1 MLNSI
6 FKKTVISLP
15 INWDKFVFVR
25 LSNINLM
32 EAGGAEENEQMYQKG
47 LPCKANR
54 NTKVILWNLF
64 GDVNLS

>member
-1 MLNSI
+1 M
-6 FKKTVISLP
+6 
-15 INWDKFVFVR
+15 NWDKFVFVT

-54 NTKVILWNLF
+54 NTKVILWNVF